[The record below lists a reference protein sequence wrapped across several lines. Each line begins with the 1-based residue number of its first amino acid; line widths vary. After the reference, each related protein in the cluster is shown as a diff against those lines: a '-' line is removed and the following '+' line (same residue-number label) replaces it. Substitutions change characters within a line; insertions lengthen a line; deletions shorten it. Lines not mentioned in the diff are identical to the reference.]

1 MSGAPPAEAIGCAH
15 VSKRFGACVAY
26 RDVSLSVMRGEVHAV
41 IGENGAGKST
51 LMRALY
57 GMQPPDSG
65 AVRIGGEVIARP
77 SVAAAIARKVGMV
90 HQHFMLVPTL
100 TAAENVVLGREPW
113 LGPFI
118 DVKRA
123 EREIGELS
131 ERFGLRVE
139 PRRLVSSL
147 SVGEAQRVEI
157 VKVLWRGADVL
168 ILDEPTA
175 VLTPPEVAELFDVL
189 RGLVA
194 DGKTVILVT
203 HKLDEVLALATRVTV
218 MRRGEVVASLDP
230 LASSAGEL
238 ARAMVG
244 RDLAAAPPRPIFM
257 GESRERLRV
266 EHLTVTRDDGTRA
279 LDDVS
284 LSVRGG
290 EILGVAGVEG
300 NGQSELALAIAGVA
314 PAGMRLRS
322 GRILVDGHDV
332 THKSVRARQTL
343 GVAHVPED
351 RLARGVILDFSVA
364 DNVRLG
370 RDELDGARLVADTR
384 RIIERLDVRPPE
396 PRAPMSSL
404 SGGNQQ
410 KVVVGRELLRELSVL
425 VCAQPTRGVD
435 VGAVERI
442 HAELAHA
449 RVAGKA
455 VLLVS
460 ADLDE
465 LLALSD
471 RIGVLYRG
479 RVAGCVDNLPERR
492 SEVRSELASLML
504 GAEA

>member
-1 MSGAPPAEAIGCAH
+1 MSAPPGEAIGCSH
-15 VSKRFGACVAY
+15 LWKRFGACVAN

-57 GMQPPDSG
+57 GLEPPTAG
-65 AVRIGGEVIARP
+65 EVRIGGEVLARP

-113 LGPFI
+113 RGPFI
-118 DVKRA
+118 DLKRA
-123 EREIGELS
+123 EREVAELS
-131 ERFGLRVE
+131 DRFGLAVE
-139 PRRLVSSL
+139 PRRLVSSM
-147 SVGEAQRVEI
+147 SVGEEQRVEI

-175 VLTPPEVAELFDVL
+175 VLTPPEVVELFEVL

-218 MRRGEVVASLDP
+218 MRRGEVVATLDP
-230 LASSAGEL
+230 RTSTAGEL

-244 RDLAAAPPRPIFM
+244 RDLAAAPPRPLYT
-257 GESRERLRV
+257 GEARERLRV
-266 EHLTVTRDDGTRA
+266 EGLTVTRDDGTRA

-300 NGQSELALAIAGVA
+300 NGQSELALAVAGVLH
-314 PAGMRLRS
+314 GRVLDK

-332 THKSVRARQTL
+332 TRLGVRARQER

-351 RLARGVILDFSVA
+351 RHARGVILPFSVA

-370 RDELDGARLVADTR
+370 REDVDGARLAKDAARVID
-384 RIIERLDVRPPE
+384 RLDVRPPD
-396 PRAPMSSL
+396 PRAEMASL

-410 KVVVGRELLRELSVL
+410 KVVVGRELLRELGVL

-435 VGAVERI
+435 VGAIERI

-449 RVAGKA
+449 RVGGKA

-479 RVAGCVDNLPERR
+479 RVAGCVDNPPERR
-492 SEVRSELASLML
+492 AEVRAEIASLML
-504 GAEA
+504 GAGT